1 VLLALAA
8 LARTAYCAE
17 SISEVLQRN
26 LLGRRFRVQIGA
38 PLAGKFPMMP
48 VARHNGRKSVTIV
61 LSAMAAQSEESL
73 RGTTMCRR
81 CAVVLSAAAM
91 AATAFSA
98 KAQDGDVTAGHAF
111 ARETCRACHMVDPE
125 ARAPRRINIGPAFR
139 NIANTPGMTATAI
152 RVFLT
157 SSHPKMPNLILTPAE
172 IANVTAYILSLRDQR

>member
-1 VLLALAA
+1 
-8 LARTAYCAE
+8 
-17 SISEVLQRN
+17 
-26 LLGRRFRVQIGA
+26 
-38 PLAGKFPMMP
+38 
-48 VARHNGRKSVTIV
+48 
-61 LSAMAAQSEESL
+61 
-73 RGTTMCRR
+73 MCRR

-98 KAQDGDVTAGHAF
+98 KAQDGDVVAGHAF

-139 NIANTPGMTATAI
+139 DIANTPGMTATAI

-172 IANVTAYILSLRDQR
+172 IADVRAKCWQPRRNFAV